1 MRDVFIILAVAACF
15 TIASNAAA
23 EARIYNFSVKFA
35 PSTPANI
42 EVKAYESFEFTI
54 LGQRQ
59 ELSALYLPPPLD
71 PNIRYIQEPTQIVTA
86 EYLNQDMVGPIL
98 AVALPPTIS
107 TLRIPGLAPG
117 KYKIRLMYPKGE
129 VFDEREIR
137 VNPGAIPVVVESQGE
152 RGPNAFRL
160 NWFAS
165 KYYVAPASEAKSTPF
180 VGVPGGRRFGAWMV
194 GANAPSESV
203 PLYHL
208 SFTLSGIS
216 GGVIN
221 FYTINADHRTA
232 LRAAGWQD
240 NGVLVNVMRETSGLC
255 AVGTEPVYRAFRPS
269 KGGAWGPTHRYTN
282 DVTAYRDWI
291 ANGNYVGE
299 GVAFCGRVVTE
310 SIAETTTF

>member
-42 EVKAYESFEFTI
+42 EVKAYESIE
-54 LGQRQ
+54 LSVVGNRQ

-71 PNIRYIQEPTQIVTA
+71 PTIRYIQEPTQDIAA
-86 EYLNQDMVGPIL
+86 EYMTQQMVGPVTL
-98 AVALPPTIS
+98 EGRPDTIT

-117 KYKIRLMYPKGE
+117 KYRIRLMLPKGE
-129 VFDEREIR
+129 VSDQRDIR

-152 RGPNAFRL
+152 RGASAFRL
-160 NWFAS
+160 SWFAS
-165 KYYVAPASEAKSTPF
+165 APATGASISTDTTPF
-180 VGVPGGRRFGAWMV
+180 PGVPAGRRFGAWMA
-194 GANAPSESV
+194 GADAPSGSV

-208 SFTLSGIS
+208 SIAVDGSVL
-216 GGVIN
+216 N
-221 FYTINADHRTA
+221 FYTTNAEHRPL
-232 LRAAGWQD
+232 LRGLGWQD
-240 NGVLVNVMRETSGLC
+240 NGAFVNVMPDTNGVC
-255 AVGTEPVYRAFRPS
+255 AAGTEPVYRAFRPA
-269 KGGAWGPTHRYTN
+269 KAGWWGATHRYTN